1 VIYPP
6 ATICTFFQV
15 YCGVA
20 GVPAVTVNAALMA
33 LLSENPAAFAYARK
47 VEVLAMTSGPE

>member
-1 VIYPP
+1 
-6 ATICTFFQV
+6 
-15 YCGVA
+15 VA